1 MPYHIFCLRD
11 IRGSAAS
18 SAQSSDIIIAINKNP
33 EAPIFNVA
41 TYGIVGD
48 LTKLYRY

>member
-1 MPYHIFCLRD
+1 M
-11 IRGSAAS
+11 
-18 SAQSSDIIIAINKNP
+18 QSSDIIVAINKNP

-48 LTKLYRY
+48 LYEIVPLLIKKIKEAKGMGN

>member
-1 MPYHIFCLRD
+1 
-11 IRGSAAS
+11 
-18 SAQSSDIIIAINKNP
+18 NKNP

-48 LTKLYRY
+48 LYEIIPLLIKKIKETKGIGN